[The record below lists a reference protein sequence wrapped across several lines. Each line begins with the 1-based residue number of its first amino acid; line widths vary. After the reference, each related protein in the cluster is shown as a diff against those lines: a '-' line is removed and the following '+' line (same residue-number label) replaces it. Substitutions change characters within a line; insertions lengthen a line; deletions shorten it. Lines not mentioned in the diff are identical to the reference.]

1 MLATLPQLIISC
13 NEVKIDPVLGLLPLQ
28 KNILEKSKLCNE
40 TSMMAMSVNTFILD
54 KSIKNN
60 LNRRVAQLKKCD
72 TSFEKLSKIAF
83 FCCNKFELT
92 WVEGLD
98 NLAVTLES
106 NSFNL
111 KMA

>member
-13 NEVKIDPVLGLLPLQ
+13 NEVKIHPVLGLLPLQ

-72 TSFEKLSKIAF
+72 TSFEKISF
-83 FCCNKFELT
+83 FCRNKFELT
-92 WVEGLD
+92 WTEGLD